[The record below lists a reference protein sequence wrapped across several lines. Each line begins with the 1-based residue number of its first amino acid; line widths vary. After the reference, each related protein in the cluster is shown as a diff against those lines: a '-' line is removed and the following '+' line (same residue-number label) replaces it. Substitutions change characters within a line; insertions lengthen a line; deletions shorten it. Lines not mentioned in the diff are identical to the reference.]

1 MVEQTTENTSARII
15 GGDKGSDT
23 SNNSLSD
30 QSNPDQ
36 IFDVINGEREPIH
49 TPGSIQPHGLL
60 CVLSEL
66 DFWITQVSLNAT
78 DILGTAPENLL
89 DRPLADFI
97 DGDRLAEIRACL
109 DPASEQTNPLNFSI
123 IGDDGSTRFFN
134 GIVHRAISGEIVL
147 ELEPIAATAKRDFT
161 QSYRNVKDTLA
172 KIQVTKT
179 LSELCDLIVKEVR
192 QITGFDRVMVY
203 RFNEDGDGTV
213 IAEDKQDDLEA
224 FLGLYYPDTDI
235 PQRAKH
241 LYLLNWLRLLPDV
254 NYQPSPLLV
263 GQVADQ
269 ATETTDPL
277 DMSHCVLRSMSPCHI
292 QYLQNMG
299 VGASM
304 CISLIQEQRLWGMIT
319 CHHNTPKF
327 VPYEIRTICEF
338 LGQLMSTELSV
349 KEATQN
355 LHYKLRLKATQVQ
368 FVNRLTN
375 ATDFL
380 QALEDSPDD
389 LLYLTGAQGAAV
401 CEGDRIALIGKT
413 PTKEDVIDLLAWLP
427 DCLNNDLLVTDSLPS
442 LYPAASAYKNVAS
455 GLLAMAISKTQ
466 HCYVLWFR
474 PEFLQTVTWA
484 GNPDNPTQIEEDGSL
499 TISPRQSFAAWKET
513 VRLKSLDWLVCEIE
527 VAIELRSLIVDVILA
542 QTDEMARVNLELER
556 SNMELDAFAYIA
568 SHDLKEPLR
577 GIHNY
582 SNFLM
587 EDYAAVL
594 SEDGIAKLQT
604 VVRLTQRMDDL
615 ISSLMFYSQL
625 GRTEL
630 SRQAVNLNVLVQQ
643 SIDTLKISQP
653 QRPIEFRRPQVL
665 PTVCCD
671 RSQVSELFINLI
683 GNAIKYN
690 DKTEKWVEIGF
701 VDSKTVK
708 DGSQI
713 SHTFYIRDNSIG
725 IPAEYLEQI
734 FEIFKR
740 LHPAEQ
746 YGGGTGAGLTIVRK
760 IVERHDGKIWVE
772 STVGEGST
780 FYFTLSEAVT

>member
-1 MVEQTTENTSARII
+1 MVEQTTENPIDWISNKDKM
-15 GGDKGSDT
+15 GDASPE
-23 SNNSLSD
+23 SLHG
-30 QSNPDQ
+30 QSTPDQ
-36 IFDVINGEREPIH
+36 ILDVINGEREPIH

-66 DFWITQVSLNAT
+66 DLCITQVSLNAT
-78 DILGTAPENLL
+78 NIFGIAPENII
-89 DRPLADFI
+89 DRPLANFI
-97 DGDRLAEIRACL
+97 DGDRLAEIRDCL
-109 DPASEQTNPLNFSI
+109 DPASEQTNPLNLSVT
-123 IGDDGSTRFFN
+123 GDDGSTRFFN

-161 QSYRNVKDTLA
+161 QSYRNIKDTLA
-172 KIQVTKT
+172 KIQVTKS
-179 LSELCDLIVKEVR
+179 LAELCDLIVKEVR
-192 QITGFDRVMVY
+192 QITGFDRVMIY

-213 IAEDKQDDLEA
+213 IAEDKQAALEA
-224 FLGLYYPDTDI
+224 FLGLYYPNTDI

-254 NYQPSPLLV
+254 NYQPSRLV
-263 GQVADQ
+263 GCEAI
-269 ATETTDPL
+269 ETASPL
-277 DMSHCVLRSMSPCHI
+277 DMSYCVLRSMSPCHI

-304 CISLIQEQRLWGMIT
+304 SISLIQEQRLWGMIT
-319 CHHNTPKF
+319 CHHGTSKF

-355 LHYKLRLKATQVQ
+355 LNYKLRLKATQVQ
-368 FVNRLTN
+368 FVNRLTH

-401 CEGDRIALIGKT
+401 CEGDRIALIGNT
-413 PTKEDVIDLLAWLP
+413 PDKADLIELLAWLP
-427 DCLNNDLLVTDSLPS
+427 DRLKNDLLVTDSLPS

-455 GLLAMAISKTQ
+455 GLLAMAISRTQ
-466 HCYVLWFR
+466 HRYVLWFR

-484 GNPDNPTQIEEDGSL
+484 GNPDNPTQIEADGSL

-513 VRLKSLDWLVCEIE
+513 VRLKSLDWLLCEIE

-587 EDYAAVL
+587 EDYGAVL

-653 QRPIEFRRPQVL
+653 QKPIEFRLPQSL
-665 PTVCCD
+665 PTICCD

-701 VDSKTVK
+701 VDSKAVK

-760 IVERHDGKIWVE
+760 IVERHEGKIWVE
-772 STVGEGST
+772 STLGEGST
-780 FYFTLSEAVT
+780 FYFTLSEAVKS

>member
-1 MVEQTTENTSARII
+1 MMNQALT
-15 GGDKGSDT
+15 
-23 SNNSLSD
+23 
-30 QSNPDQ
+30 
-36 IFDVINGEREPIH
+36 VINEEREPIH

-66 DFWITQVSLNAT
+66 DFRITQVSLNAK
-78 DILGTAPENLL
+78 DIFGITPENLL

-97 DGDRLAEIRACL
+97 EGDRLAEMRACL
-109 DPASEQTNPLNFSI
+109 DPDSEQTNPINLSVTL
-123 IGDDGSTRFFN
+123 DEGSTQFFN

-147 ELEPIAATAKRDFT
+147 ELESIAATAKRDFT
-161 QSYRNVKDTLA
+161 QSYRNIKDTLA

-179 LSELCDLIVKEVR
+179 LPELCNLIVKEVR
-192 QITGFDRVMVY
+192 QLTGFDRVMIY

-213 IAEDKQDDLEA
+213 IAEDKQADLEA

-241 LYLLNWLRLLPDV
+241 IYLLNWLRLLPDV
-254 NYQPSPLLV
+254 NYQPSLLT
-263 GQVADQ
+263 GSQ
-269 ATETTDPL
+269 AANASL

-292 QYLQNMG
+292 EYLQNMG

-304 CISLIQEQRLWGMIT
+304 CISLIQQKRLWGMIT

-349 KEATQN
+349 KETTQN
-355 LHYKLRLKATQVQ
+355 LDYKLRLKATQVQ
-368 FVNRLTN
+368 LVNRLTH

-380 QALEDSPDD
+380 QALEDAPDD

-401 CEGDRIALIGKT
+401 CEGDRIALIGNT
-413 PTKEDVIDLLAWLP
+413 PGKEEVIDLLEWLP
-427 DCLNNDLLVTDSLPS
+427 DRFKDDLFVTDSLPR

-466 HCYVLWFR
+466 HRYVLWFR

-484 GNPDNPTQIEEDGSL
+484 GNPDSPKHTEADGRV
-499 TISPRQSFAAWKET
+499 TISPRQSFAAWQET
-513 VRLKSLDWLVCEIE
+513 VRLKSLDWLQCEIE
-527 VAIELRSLIVDVILA
+527 VVIELRSLIVDVILA
-542 QTDEMARVNLELER
+542 QSDEMARVNLELKR
-556 SNMELDAFAYIA
+556 SNIELDSFAYIA

-587 EDYAAVL
+587 EDYAEMLPA
-594 SEDGIAKLQT
+594 DGLAKLHT

-615 ISSLMFYSQL
+615 ISSLMHYSQL

-630 SRQAVNLNVLVQQ
+630 SRQSVDLNALVKQT
-643 SIDTLKISQP
+643 INTLKISQP
-653 QRPIEFRRPQVL
+653 QKPIEFRLPQLL
-665 PTVCCD
+665 PTISCD
-671 RSQVSELFINLI
+671 LSQVSELLTNLI

-690 DKTEKWVEIGF
+690 DNAEKWVEIGF
-701 VDSKTVK
+701 VESKLVRNGT
-708 DGSQI
+708 QI
-713 SHTFYIRDNSIG
+713 SHTLYIRDNSIG
-725 IPAEYLEQI
+725 IPPEHLERI

-740 LHPAEQ
+740 LHPQDQ

-760 IVERHDGKIWVE
+760 IVERHEGKIWVE
-772 STVGEGST
+772 STLGEGSA
-780 FYFTLSEAVT
+780 FYFTLVESVKL

>member
-1 MVEQTTENTSARII
+1 MMNQALT
-15 GGDKGSDT
+15 
-23 SNNSLSD
+23 
-30 QSNPDQ
+30 
-36 IFDVINGEREPIH
+36 VINEEREPIH

-66 DFWITQVSLNAT
+66 DFRITQVSLNAK
-78 DILGTAPENLL
+78 DIFGITPENLL

-97 DGDRLAEIRACL
+97 EGDRIAEIRACL
-109 DPASEQTNPLNFSI
+109 DPDSEQTNPINLSVTV
-123 IGDDGSTRFFN
+123 DEGSTQFFN

-147 ELEPIAATAKRDFT
+147 ELELIAATAKRDFT
-161 QSYRNVKDTLA
+161 QSYRHLKDTLA

-203 RFNEDGDGTV
+203 RFNETGDGTV
-213 IAEDKQDDLEA
+213 IAEDRKPNLEP

-254 NYQPSPLLV
+254 NHPPSLLT
-263 GQVADQ
+263 GLPGTEPAD
-269 ATETTDPL
+269 L
-277 DMSHCVLRSMSPCHI
+277 DMSHCVLRSLSPCHI

-304 CISLIQEQRLWGMIT
+304 SISLIQEQRLWGMIT

-355 LHYKLRLKATQVQ
+355 LDYKLRLKATEVR

-389 LLYLTGAQGAAV
+389 LLALTGAQGAAV
-401 CEGDRIALIGKT
+401 CEGDRIALIGST
-413 PTKEDVIDLLAWLP
+413 PDKEEVIDLLGWLP
-427 DCLNNDLLVTDSLPS
+427 DRFENDLFVTDSLPS
-442 LYPAASAYKNVAS
+442 LYPNAKAYKKVAS
-455 GLLAMAISKTQ
+455 GLLAMAISRTQ
-466 HCYVLWFR
+466 HRYVLWFR

-484 GNPDNPTQIEEDGSL
+484 GNPDNPTRIEADGSV
-499 TISPRQSFAAWKET
+499 TISPRQSFAAWQET
-513 VRLKSLDWLVCEIE
+513 VRLKSLNWLQCEIE

-542 QTDEMARVNLELER
+542 QTDEMARVNLELTR
-556 SNMELDAFAYIA
+556 SNIELDSFAYIA

-587 EDYAAVL
+587 EDYADVL
-594 SEDGIAKLQT
+594 PEDGVTKLQT

-615 ISSLMFYSQL
+615 ISSLMHYSQL
-625 GRTEL
+625 GRSEVV
-630 SRQAVNLNVLVQQ
+630 RQSVDLNVLVQQ
-643 SIDTLKISQP
+643 TIATLKISHP
-653 QRPIEFRRPQVL
+653 QHQIEFRLPQPL
-665 PTVCCD
+665 PTICCD
-671 RSQVSELFINLI
+671 RSQMSELFTNLI

-690 DKTEKWVEIGF
+690 DNAEKWVEIGF
-701 VDSKTVK
+701 VESKPVRNGT
-708 DGSQI
+708 QI
-713 SHTFYIRDNSIG
+713 SHTLYIRDNSIG
-725 IPAEYLEQI
+725 IPPEHLERI

-740 LHPAEQ
+740 LHPQDQ
-746 YGGGTGAGLTIVRK
+746 YGGGTGVGLTIVRK
-760 IVERHDGKIWVE
+760 IVERHEGKIWVE
-772 STVGEGST
+772 STLGEGST
-780 FYFTLSEAVT
+780 FYFTLSEAVKP

>member
-1 MVEQTTENTSARII
+1 MINQAFAVI
-15 GGDKGSDT
+15 DK
-23 SNNSLSD
+23 D
-30 QSNPDQ
+30 QES
-36 IFDVINGEREPIH
+36 IH

-60 CVLSEL
+60 FVLSEL
-66 DFWITQVSLNAT
+66 DFRITQVSLNAIA
-78 DILGTAPENLL
+78 ILGIAPENLI
-89 DRPLADFI
+89 DRPLENFI
-97 DGDRLAEIRACL
+97 DRDRIAEIRDCL
-109 DPASEQTNPLNFSI
+109 DPASEQTNPLNLSVTLN
-123 IGDDGSTRFFN
+123 DGSTRFFN

-147 ELEPIAATAKRDFT
+147 ELEAIAATARRDFT
-161 QSYRNVKDTLA
+161 QSYRNIKDTLA

-179 LSELCDLIVKEVR
+179 LPELCDLIAKEVR
-192 QITGFDRVMVY
+192 QLTGFDRVMVY
-203 RFNEDGDGTV
+203 RFNQEGDGTV
-213 IAEDKQDDLEA
+213 IAEDKQADLET

-254 NYQPSPLLV
+254 NCQPSGLL
-263 GQVADQ
+263 
-269 ATETTDPL
+269 TDGTGDAKL
-277 DMSHCVLRSMSPCHI
+277 DMSHCVLRSLSPCHI

-299 VGASM
+299 VSASM
-304 CISLIQEQRLWGMIT
+304 SISLIQQQRLWGMIT

-349 KEATQN
+349 KEGTQN
-355 LHYKLRLKATQVQ
+355 LDYKLRLKATQVQ

-401 CEGDRIALIGKT
+401 CEGDRVTLIGNT
-413 PTKEDVIDLLAWLP
+413 PGKEEVLDLLEWLP
-427 DCLNNDLLVTDSLPS
+427 DRFQDDLFVTDSLPH
-442 LYPAASAYKNVAS
+442 LYPAAEAYKNVAS
-455 GLLAMAISKTQ
+455 GLLAMAISKNQ
-466 HCYVLWFR
+466 NRYVLWFR

-484 GNPDNPTQIEEDGSL
+484 GNPENPKQIAADGRV
-499 TISPRQSFAAWKET
+499 TISPRQSFAAWQET
-513 VRLKSLDWLVCEIE
+513 VRLKSLDWLQCEIE

-542 QTDEMARVNLELER
+542 QTDEMTRVNLELKR
-556 SNMELDAFAYIA
+556 SNIELDSFAYIA

-587 EDYAAVL
+587 EDYAEML
-594 SEDGIAKLQT
+594 PEDGLAKLQT

-615 ISSLMFYSQL
+615 ISSLMHYSQL

-630 SRQAVNLNVLVQQ
+630 SRQSVNLNILVQQ
-643 SIDTLKISQP
+643 TINTLKISQP
-653 QRPIEFRRPQVL
+653 QDPIAFRLPHPL
-665 PTVCCD
+665 PTISCD
-671 RSQVSELFINLI
+671 LPQISELFTNLI

-690 DKTEKWVEIGF
+690 DSADPWVEIGF
-701 VDSKTVK
+701 VESKLVRNGT
-708 DGSQI
+708 QLA
-713 SHTFYIRDNSIG
+713 HTLYIRDNSIG
-725 IPAEYLEQI
+725 IPPEHLERI

-740 LHPAEQ
+740 LHPPDQ

-760 IVERHDGKIWVE
+760 IVERHEGKIWVE
-772 STVGEGST
+772 STPGEGST
-780 FYFTLSEAVT
+780 FYFTLLEAVKP

>member
-1 MVEQTTENTSARII
+1 MVEQTTENTIDWII
-15 GGDKGSDT
+15 SRGQVSDT
-23 SNNSLSD
+23 AVESLPE
-30 QSNPDQ
+30 QSTTDQ

-66 DFWITQVSLNAT
+66 DFCIKQVSLNAAN
-78 DILGTAPENLL
+78 ILGTAPENLI
-89 DRPLADFI
+89 DRPLSNFI
-97 DGDRLAEIRACL
+97 DGDRLAEIKACL
-109 DPASEQTNPLNFSI
+109 DPASEQTNPLNFSVT
-123 IGDDGSTRFFN
+123 GDDGATRFFN
-134 GIVHRAISGEIVL
+134 SIVHRAISGEIVL

-161 QSYRNVKDTLA
+161 QSYRNIKDTLA

-179 LSELCDLIVKEVR
+179 LAELCNLIVKEVR
-192 QITGFDRVMVY
+192 QITGFDRVMIY

-213 IAEDKQDDLEA
+213 IAEDKQDNLET
-224 FLGLYYPDTDI
+224 FLGLYYPNTDI

-263 GQVADQ
+263 GEAI
-269 ATETTDPL
+269 ETTDPL

-304 CISLIQEQRLWGMIT
+304 CISLIQQQRLWGMIT
-319 CHHNTPKF
+319 CHHSTSKF

-355 LHYKLRLKATQVQ
+355 LHYKLQLKATQVQ
-368 FVNRLTN
+368 FVNRLTH

-380 QALEDSPDD
+380 QALEESPDD

-413 PTKEDVIDLLAWLP
+413 PSKEDVTNLVAWLP
-427 DCLNNDLLVTDSLPS
+427 DRFNNDLFVTDSLPS

-466 HCYVLWFR
+466 HRYVLWFR

-484 GNPDNPTQIEEDGSL
+484 GNPDNPTHIEADGSL
-499 TISPRQSFAAWKET
+499 TISPRQSFAAWQET
-513 VRLKSLDWLVCEIE
+513 VRLKSLAWLVCEIE

-630 SRQAVNLNVLVQQ
+630 SRQAVNLNALVQQ

-653 QRPIEFRRPQVL
+653 QKPIEFRLPQPL
-665 PTVCCD
+665 PTICCD

-690 DKTEKWVEIGF
+690 DNVEKWVEIGF
-701 VDSKTVK
+701 VGSKIVK
-708 DGSQI
+708 DGSQV

-725 IPAEYLEQI
+725 IPPEHLERI

-740 LHPAEQ
+740 LHPPDQ

-760 IVERHDGKIWVE
+760 IVERHEGKIWVE
-772 STVGEGST
+772 SALGEGST
-780 FYFTLSEAVT
+780 FYFTLSEAVKL

>member
-1 MVEQTTENTSARII
+1 MINQAVDVTS
-15 GGDKGSDT
+15 
-23 SNNSLSD
+23 
-30 QSNPDQ
+30 
-36 IFDVINGEREPIH
+36 GEREPIH

-60 CVLSEL
+60 CVLSEVDL
-66 DFWITQVSLNAT
+66 CITRVTLNAV
-78 DILGTAPENLL
+78 DILGIAPENLI
-89 DRPLADFI
+89 DRPLSDFT
-97 DGDRLAEIRACL
+97 DRDCIAEIRACL
-109 DPASEQTNPLNFSI
+109 DPAAEQTNPLNLSVTL
-123 IGDDGSTRFFN
+123 DDRSTRFFN
-134 GIVHRAISGEIVL
+134 GIVHRAMSGEIVL

-161 QSYRNVKDTLA
+161 QSYRNIKGTLA

-192 QITGFDRVMVY
+192 HLTGFDRVMVY
-203 RFNEDGDGTV
+203 RFNQDGDGTV
-213 IAEDKQDDLEA
+213 IAEDKPADLEA

-254 NYQPSPLLV
+254 NYQPSLLI
-263 GQVADQ
+263 GSSAQPAP
-269 ATETTDPL
+269 PL

-304 CISLIQEQRLWGMIT
+304 CISLIQQQRLWGMIT
-319 CHHNTPKF
+319 CHHSQPKF

-355 LHYKLRLKATQVQ
+355 LDYKLRLKATQVQ

-375 ATDFL
+375 AIDFL
-380 QALEDSPDD
+380 QALEDAPDD
-389 LLYLTGAQGAAV
+389 LLSLTGAQGAAV
-401 CEGDRIALIGKT
+401 CEGDAYGGIRIALIGST
-413 PTKEDVIDLLAWLP
+413 PDQEAVVDLLAWLH
-427 DCLNNDLLVTDSLPS
+427 DRFEDDLFVTDSLPS
-442 LYPAASAYKNVAS
+442 RYPAAQAYKDAAS

-466 HCYVLWFR
+466 NRYVLWFR

-484 GNPDNPTQIEEDGSL
+484 GNPDSPQQVEADGQV
-499 TISPRQSFAAWKET
+499 TISPRQSFAAWQET
-513 VRLKSLDWLVCEIE
+513 VRLKSLDWLQCEIE

-542 QTDEMARVNLELER
+542 QTDEMARVNLELKR
-556 SNMELDAFAYIA
+556 SNTELDSFAYIA

-587 EDYAAVL
+587 EDYAEL
-594 SEDGIAKLQT
+594 LPEDGIAKLNT
-604 VVRLTQRMDDL
+604 VVRLTQRMDNL
-615 ISSLMFYSQL
+615 ISSLMHYSQL

-630 SRQAVNLNVLVQQ
+630 LRQPVNLDVLVQQ
-643 SIDTLKISQP
+643 TIKTLEISHP
-653 QRPIEFRRPQVL
+653 QKSIEFRLHQLL
-665 PTVCCD
+665 PTICCD
-671 RSQVSELFINLI
+671 RAQVEELFTNLI

-690 DKTEKWVEIGF
+690 DKAEKWVEIGW
-701 VDSKTVK
+701 VESKLARNGT
-708 DGSQI
+708 QI
-713 SHTFYIRDNSIG
+713 AHTFYIRDNSIG
-725 IPAEYLEQI
+725 IPPEHLERI

-740 LHPAEQ
+740 LHPQDQ

-760 IVERHDGKIWVE
+760 IVERHDGKVWVE
-772 STVGEGST
+772 SMLGEGST
-780 FYFTLSEAVT
+780 FYFTLSEAAKP

>member
-1 MVEQTTENTSARII
+1 MMNQALNMII
-15 GGDKGSDT
+15 E
-23 SNNSLSD
+23 
-30 QSNPDQ
+30 
-36 IFDVINGEREPIH
+36 EREPIH

-66 DFWITQVSLNAT
+66 DFRIRQVSLNAT
-78 DILGTAPENLL
+78 DILGIAPENLI
-89 DRPLADFI
+89 DRPLEDFI
-97 DGDRLAEIRACL
+97 DRDRIAEIRACL
-109 DPASEQTNPLNFSI
+109 DPTSEQSNPLNLSVTL
-123 IGDDGSTRFFN
+123 DDGSARFFN
-134 GIVHRAISGEIVL
+134 GIVHRAISGEVVL

-161 QSYRNVKDTLA
+161 QSYRNIKDTLA
-172 KIQVTKT
+172 KIQVTKD

-203 RFNEDGDGTV
+203 RFNQDGDGTV
-213 IAEDKQDDLEA
+213 IAEDKQADLEA
-224 FLGLYYPDTDI
+224 FLGLYYPDSDI
-235 PQRAKH
+235 PQRAKQ
-241 LYLLNWLRLLPDV
+241 LYMLNWLRLLPDV
-254 NYQPSPLLV
+254 NYQPSGLLTSM
-263 GQVADQ
+263 Q
-269 ATETTDPL
+269 ATEPVALL

-292 QYLQNMG
+292 EYLQNMG

-304 CISLIQEQRLWGMIT
+304 CISLLQQQRLWGMIT

-355 LHYKLRLKATQVQ
+355 LDYKLRLKATQVQ

-401 CEGDRIALIGKT
+401 CEGDANDGKLRIAMIGNT
-413 PTKEDVIDLLAWLP
+413 PCKADLIDLLGWLP
-427 DCLNNDLLVTDSLPS
+427 DRFNNDLFVTDSLPS
-442 LYPAASAYKNVAS
+442 LYPAAKAYKNVAS
-455 GLLAMAISKTQ
+455 GLLAIAISKTQ
-466 HCYVLWFR
+466 HRYVLWFR

-484 GNPDNPTQIEEDGSL
+484 GNPENPKHIEADGSF
-499 TISPRQSFAAWKET
+499 TFSPRQSFAAWQET
-513 VRLKSLDWLVCEIE
+513 VRLKSLNWLQCEIE

-542 QTDEMARVNLELER
+542 QSDEMARVNLELER
-556 SNMELDAFAYIA
+556 SNIELDSFAYIA

-587 EDYAAVL
+587 EDYAEVL
-594 SEDGIAKLQT
+594 PKDGITKLQT

-615 ISSLMFYSQL
+615 INSLMHYSQL
-625 GRTEL
+625 GRSEL
-630 SRQAVNLNVLVQQ
+630 SQEVVNLNVLVQQ
-643 SIDTLKISQP
+643 TIDTLKISQP
-653 QRPIEFRRPQVL
+653 QKPIEFRLPQLL
-665 PTVCCD
+665 PTICCD
-671 RSQVSELFINLI
+671 RSQISELFTNLI

-690 DKTEKWVEIGF
+690 DKAEKWVEIGF
-701 VDSKTVK
+701 IESKKVGNK
-708 DGSQI
+708 GQI
-713 SHTFYIRDNSIG
+713 SHTLYIRDNSIG
-725 IPAEYLEQI
+725 IAPQHLERI

-740 LHPAEQ
+740 LHPQDQ

-760 IVERHDGKIWVE
+760 IVERHQGKIWVE
-772 STVGEGST
+772 STPGEGST
-780 FYFTLSEAVT
+780 FYFTLLEAVKL

>member
-1 MVEQTTENTSARII
+1 MINQALEAINQEQE
-15 GGDKGSDT
+15 
-23 SNNSLSD
+23 L
-30 QSNPDQ
+30 
-36 IFDVINGEREPIH
+36 IH
-49 TPGSIQPHGLL
+49 MPGSIQPHGLL

-66 DFWITQVSLNAT
+66 DLRVTQVSLNTT
-78 DILGTAPENLL
+78 DILGIDPEKLL
-89 DRPLADFI
+89 DRPLRDFI
-97 DGDRLAEIRACL
+97 DLDRITEIKNCL
-109 DPASEQTNPLNFSI
+109 DPTSEQTNPLNLSI
-123 IGDDGSTRFFN
+123 TLDESSTRFFN

-161 QSYRNVKDTLA
+161 QSYRNIKDTLA

-192 QITGFDRVMVY
+192 QITGFDRVMIY
-203 RFNEDGDGTV
+203 RFNRDGDGTV
-213 IAEDKQDDLEA
+213 IAEDKQVDLEA

-254 NYQPSPLLV
+254 NCQPSFLT
-263 GQVADQ
+263 GSQ
-269 ATETTDPL
+269 AVDANL

-299 VGASM
+299 VAASM
-304 CISLIQEQRLWGMIT
+304 SISLIQQQRLWGMII

-355 LHYKLRLKATQVQ
+355 LDYKLRLKATEVQ

-380 QALEDSPDD
+380 QALEDAPDD

-401 CEGDRIALIGKT
+401 CEGDRVVLIGNT
-413 PTKEDVIDLLAWLP
+413 PGKEEVLDLLEWLP
-427 DCLNNDLLVTDSLPS
+427 DRFQDDLLVTNSLPS

-466 HCYVLWFR
+466 HRYVLWFR

-484 GNPDNPTQIEEDGSL
+484 GNPENPKHIEADGSV
-499 TISPRQSFAAWKET
+499 TFSPRQSFAAWQET
-513 VRLKSLDWLVCEIE
+513 ARLKSLDWLQCEIE
-527 VAIELRSLIVDVILA
+527 VAIELRSLIVNVILA
-542 QTDEMARVNLELER
+542 QSDEMARVNLELQR
-556 SNMELDAFAYIA
+556 SNTELDSFAYIA

-587 EDYAAVL
+587 EDYAEML
-594 SEDGIAKLQT
+594 PEEGLAKLNT

-615 ISSLMFYSQL
+615 ISSLMHYSQL
-625 GRTEL
+625 GRNEL
-630 SRQAVNLNVLVQQ
+630 SRQSVDLNVLVKQT
-643 SIDTLKISQP
+643 INTLKISQP
-653 QRPIEFRRPQVL
+653 QKSIEFRLPQTLPTIFCDRPQIG
-665 PTVCCD
+665 
-671 RSQVSELFINLI
+671 ELLTNLI

-690 DKTEKWVEIGF
+690 DKAEKWVEIGF
-701 VDSKTVK
+701 VESKLVRN
-708 DGSQI
+708 GSQI
-713 SHTFYIRDNSIG
+713 SH
-725 IPAEYLEQI
+725 
-734 FEIFKR
+734 
-740 LHPAEQ
+740 
-746 YGGGTGAGLTIVRK
+746 
-760 IVERHDGKIWVE
+760 
-772 STVGEGST
+772 
-780 FYFTLSEAVT
+780 

>member
-1 MVEQTTENTSARII
+1 MISQA
-15 GGDKGSDT
+15 
-23 SNNSLSD
+23 L
-30 QSNPDQ
+30 
-36 IFDVINGEREPIH
+36 DVTNEEREPIH

-60 CVLSEL
+60 CILSAL
-66 DFWITQVSLNAT
+66 DFRITQVSLNAT
-78 DILGTAPENLL
+78 DILGIAPENLI
-89 DRPLADFI
+89 DRPLEDFI
-97 DGDRLAEIRACL
+97 DCDGIAEIRACL
-109 DPASEQTNPLNFSI
+109 DPTSEQTNPLNLSVTL
-123 IGDDGSTRFFN
+123 DDSSTRFFN
-134 GIVHRAISGEIVL
+134 GIVHRAISGKIVI

-161 QSYRNVKDTLA
+161 QSYRNIKDTLA

-192 QITGFDRVMVY
+192 QITGFDRVMIY
-203 RFNEDGDGTV
+203 RFNEEGDGTV
-213 IAEDKQDDLEA
+213 IAEDKQADLEA

-254 NYQPSPLLV
+254 NYQPSLLT
-263 GQVADQ
+263 GSQ
-269 ATETTDPL
+269 AAEPANL

-304 CISLIQEQRLWGMIT
+304 CISLLQQQRLWGMIT
-319 CHHNTPKF
+319 CHHTTSKF

-355 LHYKLRLKATQVQ
+355 LDYKLRLKATQVQ

-380 QALEDSPDD
+380 QALEDSPGD
-389 LLYLTGAQGAAV
+389 LLSLTGAQGAAV
-401 CEGDRIALIGKT
+401 CEGDRIALIGNT
-413 PTKEDVIDLLAWLP
+413 PGKEEVIDLLGWLP
-427 DCLNNDLLVTDSLPS
+427 EHFKDDLFVTDSLPR
-442 LYPAASAYKNVAS
+442 LYPAAKAYKNVAS

-466 HCYVLWFR
+466 YRYVLWFR

-484 GNPDNPTQIEEDGSL
+484 GNPDNPKQIEADGRV
-499 TISPRQSFAAWKET
+499 TISPRQSFAAWQET
-513 VRLKSLDWLVCEIE
+513 VRLKSISWLQCEIE

-542 QTDEMARVNLELER
+542 QTDEMARVNLELNR
-556 SNMELDAFAYIA
+556 SNIELDSFAYIA

-587 EDYAAVL
+587 EDYAEL
-594 SEDGIAKLQT
+594 LPEDGLAKLQT

-615 ISSLMFYSQL
+615 ISSLMHYSQL

-630 SRQAVNLNVLVQQ
+630 SRQAVNLDALVQQ
-643 SIDTLKISQP
+643 TIKTLEISQP
-653 QRPIEFRRPQVL
+653 QKPIEFRLPQPL
-665 PTVCCD
+665 PTICCD
-671 RSQVSELFINLI
+671 RSQVSELFTNLI

-690 DKTEKWVEIGF
+690 DKAEKWVEISF
-701 VDSKTVK
+701 VESKPVRNGT
-708 DGSQI
+708 QLA
-713 SHTFYIRDNSIG
+713 HTFYIRDNSIG
-725 IPAEYLEQI
+725 IPPEHLERI

-740 LHPAEQ
+740 LHPQDQ

-760 IVERHDGKIWVE
+760 IVERHEGKIWVQ
-772 STVGEGST
+772 STLGEGST
-780 FYFTLSEAVT
+780 FYFTLSEAVKP

>member
-1 MVEQTTENTSARII
+1 M
-15 GGDKGSDT
+15 
-23 SNNSLSD
+23 
-30 QSNPDQ
+30 
-36 IFDVINGEREPIH
+36 INQALETINQERELIH
-49 TPGSIQPHGLL
+49 MPGSIQPHGLL

-66 DFWITQVSLNAT
+66 DFRIMQASLNAT
-78 DILGTAPENLL
+78 DILGIDPEKLL
-89 DRPLADFI
+89 DRPLEDFV
-97 DGDRLAEIRACL
+97 DPDRIAEIRACL
-109 DPASEQTNPLNFSI
+109 DPTSEQTNPLNLSVTL
-123 IGDDGSTRFFN
+123 DDGSTRFFN

-147 ELEPIAATAKRDFT
+147 ELEPIAATARRDFT
-161 QSYRNVKDTLA
+161 QSYRNIKDTLA

-179 LSELCDLIVKEVR
+179 LSELCDLIAKEVR
-192 QITGFDRVMVY
+192 QITGFDRVMIY
-203 RFNEDGDGTV
+203 RFNQEGDGTV
-213 IAEDKQDDLEA
+213 IAEDKQADLLET

-254 NYQPSPLLV
+254 NCQPSLLT
-263 GQVADQ
+263 GSQADS
-269 ATETTDPL
+269 AKL
-277 DMSHCVLRSMSPCHI
+277 DMSHCVLRSLSPCHI

-304 CISLIQEQRLWGMIT
+304 SISLIQQQRLWGMIT
-319 CHHNTPKF
+319 CHHCTPKF

-355 LHYKLRLKATQVQ
+355 LDYKLRLKATEVQ

-380 QALEDSPDD
+380 QALEDAPDD

-401 CEGDRIALIGKT
+401 CEGDRIALIGST
-413 PTKEDVIDLLAWLP
+413 PGKEEVLDLLEWLP
-427 DCLNNDLLVTDSLPS
+427 DRFQDDLFVTDSLPN
-442 LYPAASAYKNVAS
+442 LYPAAEAYKNVAS

-466 HCYVLWFR
+466 HRYVLWFR

-484 GNPDNPTQIEEDGSL
+484 GNPDNPKHIAADGRV
-499 TISPRQSFAAWKET
+499 TISPRQSFAAWQET
-513 VRLKSLDWLVCEIE
+513 VRLKSLDWLQCEIE

-542 QTDEMARVNLELER
+542 QSDEMARVNLELSR
-556 SNMELDAFAYIA
+556 SNIELDSFAYIA

-587 EDYAAVL
+587 EDYAEML
-594 SEDGIAKLQT
+594 PEDGLAKLQT

-615 ISSLMFYSQL
+615 ISSLMHYSQL

-630 SRQAVNLNVLVQQ
+630 SRQSVDLNALVQQ
-643 SIDTLKISQP
+643 TVNTLKISQP
-653 QRPIEFRRPQVL
+653 QSPIEFRLPQSL

-671 RSQVSELFINLI
+671 RSQVSELFTNLI

-690 DKTEKWVEIGF
+690 DNAEKWVEIGF
-701 VDSKTVK
+701 VESKPARNGT
-708 DGSQI
+708 QI
-713 SHTFYIRDNSIG
+713 SHTLYIRDNRIG
-725 IPAEYLEQI
+725 IPPEHLERI

-740 LHPAEQ
+740 LHPQDQ

-760 IVERHDGKIWVE
+760 IVERHEGKIWVE
-772 STVGEGST
+772 STLGEGST
-780 FYFTLSEAVT
+780 FYFTLSEAVKP

>member
-1 MVEQTTENTSARII
+1 MINEEQ
-15 GGDKGSDT
+15 
-23 SNNSLSD
+23 
-30 QSNPDQ
+30 
-36 IFDVINGEREPIH
+36 EPIH

-66 DFWITQVSLNAT
+66 DFRITQVSLNA
-78 DILGTAPENLL
+78 IEIFGIAPENLI
-89 DRPLADFI
+89 DRKLEDFI
-97 DGDRLAEIRACL
+97 DRDRIVEIRACL
-109 DPASEQTNPLNFSI
+109 DPASEQTNPLNLSVTL
-123 IGDDGSTRFFN
+123 DDGSMRFFN
-134 GIVHRAISGEIVL
+134 GIVHRAVSGEIVL
-147 ELEPIAATAKRDFT
+147 ELEPIAAMAKRDFT
-161 QSYRNVKDTLA
+161 QSYRNLKDTLA

-179 LSELCDLIVKEVR
+179 LSELCNLIVKEVR
-192 QITGFDRVMVY
+192 QITGFDRVMIY

-213 IAEDKQDDLEA
+213 VAEDKQADLET

-254 NYQPSPLLV
+254 NYQPSLLT
-263 GQVADQ
+263 GLHT
-269 ATETTDPL
+269 TEPAKLL
-277 DMSHCVLRSMSPCHI
+277 DMSQCVLRSMSSCHI

-304 CISLIQEQRLWGMIT
+304 SISLIQQQRLWGMIA
-319 CHHNTPKF
+319 CHHNTSKF

-355 LHYKLRLKATQVQ
+355 LDYKLLLKATQVK

-375 ATDFL
+375 TTDFL
-380 QALEDSPDD
+380 QALKDSPDD
-389 LLYLTGAQGAAV
+389 LLSLTGANGAAV
-401 CEGDRIALIGKT
+401 CEGNQIALIGNT
-413 PTKEDVIDLLAWLP
+413 PSTEEVLDLLEWLPNHFKEDIF
-427 DCLNNDLLVTDSLPS
+427 VTDSLPS
-442 LYPAASAYKNVAS
+442 LYPVASSYKKVAS

-466 HCYVLWFR
+466 HRYVLWFR

-484 GNPDNPTQIEEDGSL
+484 GNPENPKQIEADGRV
-499 TISPRQSFAAWKET
+499 TFPPRQSFAAWQEI
-513 VRLKSLDWLVCEIE
+513 VRLKSLDWLQCEIE
-527 VAIELRSLIVDVILA
+527 VAVELRSLIVDVILA
-542 QTDEMARVNLELER
+542 QTDEMARVNLELSR
-556 SNMELDAFAYIA
+556 SNIELDSFAYIA

-587 EDYAAVL
+587 EDYAEML
-594 SEDGIAKLQT
+594 PEDGLAKLQT

-615 ISSLMFYSQL
+615 ISSLMHYSQL

-630 SRQAVNLNVLVQQ
+630 SRQSVDLNVLVQQ
-643 SIDTLKISQP
+643 TINTLKISQP
-653 QRPIEFRRPQVL
+653 QKPIEFRLPKPL

-671 RSQVSELFINLI
+671 RAQVSELFTNLI

-690 DKTEKWVEIGF
+690 DKAEKWVEIGF
-701 VDSKTVK
+701 IESKLVRNGT
-708 DGSQI
+708 QL
-713 SHTFYIRDNSIG
+713 SHTLYIRDNSIG
-725 IPAEYLEQI
+725 IPPEHLERI

-740 LHPAEQ
+740 LHPQDQ

-760 IVERHDGKIWVE
+760 IVERHEGKIWVE
-772 STVGEGST
+772 SALGEGST
-780 FYFTLSEAVT
+780 FYFTLSEAVKQ